1 MNTHPA
7 HGCDEHVFRVP
18 PRTRHYPME
27 PAAPSGRWPRGVHVA
42 KFFGPRLTGRPPG
55 SSLSHRRRQLIRGH
69 ARTRRCRRP
78 RPLPRCPV
86 PTNQVTTET
95 PRVEL
100 RARRGGGPRGRR
112 DTLVALMLVVG
123 CWCGRGDRPRSL
135 SGATPIARTMIH
147 PMRVHPPT
155 AHPTPQQPHQQIGPG
170 AAVLRWAGNA
180 DRLDGDEVARSL
192 TNAGCAT
199 CFEITHSLKVLRLR
213 TSRSPDTASGRSRA
227 IPTQAG
233 SPASFVASS

>member
-1 MNTHPA
+1 MACRMNTHPA

-42 KFFGPRLTGRPPG
+42 KFFGPHLTGRPPG
-55 SSLSHRRRQLIRGH
+55 PSLSHRRRPLIRGH

-123 CWCGRGDRPRSL
+123 CWCGRGDRPRIIKRRHTDSQDDD
-135 SGATPIARTMIH
+135 SPNASPS
-147 PMRVHPPT
+147 
-155 AHPTPQQPHQQIGPG
+155 
-170 AAVLRWAGNA
+170 A
-180 DRLDGDEVARSL
+180 DR
-192 TNAGCAT
+192 T
-199 CFEITHSLKVLRLR
+199 
-213 TSRSPDTASGRSRA
+213 PDTAATPPTDRSGCRRPSL
-227 IPTQAG
+227 G
-233 SPASFVASS
+233 G